1 MAQSAKQNH
10 HPTREK
16 RLWKWQKA
24 SASIVV
30 ENRDFS
36 IFNISLRFLFSCFR
50 LLFLAFR
57 VKWKFHNFIVVL
69 MHQMLDGVQ
78 M

>member
-1 MAQSAKQNH
+1 MKKKSMAQNAKQNH

-30 ENRDFS
+30 EYKKKNRDFPFL
-36 IFNISLRFLFSCFR
+36 IFLFVFFLFPLIVYGFLGEMKVSQFL
-50 LLFLAFR
+50 LLF
-57 VKWKFHNFIVVL
+57 
-69 MHQMLDGVQ
+69 
-78 M
+78 

>member
-24 SASIVV
+24 SASIAF

-36 IFNISLRFLFSCFR
+36 IFFLIFRFAFYFLVSAYCFWLF
-50 LLFLAFR
+50 
-57 VKWKFHNFIVVL
+57 
-69 MHQMLDGVQ
+69 G
-78 M
+78 

>member
-1 MAQSAKQNH
+1 MKKSQWHRVQNKIIILH
-10 HPTREK
+10 GEK

-57 VKWKFHNFIVVL
+57 VK
-69 MHQMLDGVQ
+69 
-78 M
+78 